1 MTLIVLFS
9 TLSRVIDEQLASN
22 RFAKQLRRRRSNRN
36 RSRKH
41 QDENCASPAHAFS
54 THLTSLAPPGELRC
68 DPLRARLAGRLPM
81 LSPVPGQV
89 SIYPLRCGASVR
101 GEFLQAYSCKHS
113 SGRFLSLKRQAWW
126 QSFDMRG
133 IGSGPP

>member
-1 MTLIVLFS
+1 MPQMTLIVLFS

-54 THLTSLAPPGELRC
+54 THLTSLAPPRRAAMRSTPCSLSRPPTNAIARSRAGFNIPTTLRC
-68 DPLRARLAGRLPM
+68 VRAGGIP
-81 LSPVPGQV
+81 
-89 SIYPLRCGASVR
+89 ASV
-101 GEFLQAYSCKHS
+101 FL
-113 SGRFLSLKRQAWW
+113 
-126 QSFDMRG
+126 
-133 IGSGPP
+133 

>member
-1 MTLIVLFS
+1 MPQMTLIVLFS

-68 DPLRARLAGRLPM
+68 DPLRARLAGRLPIR
-81 LSPVPGQV
+81 PFPGRFQYTHYAAV
-89 SIYPLRCGASVR
+89 RPCG
-101 GEFLQAYSCKHS
+101 GNSCK
-113 SGRFLSLKRQAWW
+113 RILVNIL
-126 QSFDMRG
+126 RG
-133 IGSGPP
+133 GFSV

>member
-22 RFAKQLRRRRSNRN
+22 RFANQLRRRRSNRN

-54 THLTSLAPPGELRC
+54 THLTSLARPRRAAMRSTPCSLSRPPTN
-68 DPLRARLAGRLPM
+68 
-81 LSPVPGQV
+81 SPIPGQV

-113 SGRFLSLKRQAWW
+113 SARFLSLKRQAWW